1 MLALSHILASVC
13 SVLHDFVRIALALQR
28 QLALAAAADPGYVEA
43 NGGVPSTKPD
53 AAIALSVLFC
63 SAIDDAVC
71 AYLLS

>member
-28 QLALAAAADPGYVEA
+28 QLALAAADPGYVEA
-43 NGGVPSTKPD
+43 NGGVPSTNQTPRT
-53 AAIALSVLFC
+53 VLFC